1 MILSRH
7 GPPALLA
14 LAAQAGGVFAVLAI
28 VAPLGD
34 WLGRPPGA
42 LLELAAMGGVA
53 AWLGHV
59 AGLPRWWLP
68 INLSFVPLLAV
79 VLAMKLPP
87 LAFLVGFLLL
97 AALYWPVLR
106 HRVPLYLT
114 GRQARTALLELLP
127 AGKGLRFVDLGAG
140 TGRLLAGLARARP
153 GDRHVGIESAPLP
166 WLAGWFATR
175 GLAPGV
181 AWRFGDFWK
190 ENLGEYD
197 IIYAY
202 LSPAPMPR
210 LLAKL
215 RAEMRPDA
223 LFISNTFP
231 LPGVVPAT
239 ARGLGDVHGST
250 LYVYGREDVTREKVS
265 PP

>member
-1 MILSRH
+1 MTLSGRY
-7 GPPALLA
+7 PPAFLA
-14 LAAQAGGVFAVLAI
+14 LAAQAGGVLAVLAI

-34 WLGRPPGA
+34 WLGHAPGA
-42 LLELAAMGGVA
+42 MLEVVAMGGIA
-53 AWLGHV
+53 ALLGHV

-87 LAFLVGFLLL
+87 LAFLVAFLLL

-114 GRQARTALLELLP
+114 GQQAGVALLELLP
-127 AGKGLRFVDLGAG
+127 ARTGLRFVDLGAG
-140 TGRLLAGLARARP
+140 TGRLLAWLARARP
-153 GDRHVGIESAPLP
+153 GNRHVGIEAALLP
-166 WLAGWFATR
+166 WLAGWLTTR

-181 AWRFGDFWK
+181 AWRFGDFWN

-231 LPGVVPAT
+231 LPGVVPVA
-239 ARGLGDVHGST
+239 ARALGDVHGST
-250 LYVYGREDVTREKVS
+250 LYVYGREAVSEKGS
-265 PP
+265 LP